1 MIRTRGQ
8 TVARIIISIILVC
21 VALTCIL
28 PFVYLLASSLS
39 TNEQNVAG
47 NVFLVPVD
55 FTLQAYKYLLK
66 RPEYFTSLWVS
77 VKRVVIGTA
86 FKMIIVTL
94 TAYALSKPKSRF
106 RHRGVFMVFFLIIN
120 YFGGG
125 MMSTYMVNKEL
136 GLVDNF
142 WVLILPGALDIWNI
156 TMLMNYFR
164 EVPKEIEEAAII
176 DGCGQ
181 FRMLTKIFIPIS
193 KPGLATILLFS
204 IVGHWNSWFD
214 GILYMNSPEKYPLQ
228 SYLYTVIS
236 GTNLSNTGSL
246 SLEQIE
252 ALKQLGNINLQSAQ
266 IFLGALP
273 IMLVYPFLQKYFI
286 KGIKVG
292 SVKG

>member
-164 EVPKEIEEAAII
+164 EVPKEIEEAVII

-273 IMLVYPFLQKYFI
+273 IILVYPFLQKYFI

>member
-8 TVARIIISIILVC
+8 TVARIVISIILVC

>member
-1 MIRTRGQ
+1 MIRSRSQKVFNVINT
-8 TVARIIISIILVC
+8 ILLLG
-21 VALTCIL
+21 VALTCML
-28 PFVYLLASSLS
+28 PFIYLLASSLS

-47 NVFLVPVD
+47 NVFLLPKD
-55 FTLQAYKYLLK
+55 FTMEAYKYLLK

-86 FKMIIVTL
+86 FKMVVVTL
-94 TAYALSKPKSRF
+94 TAYALSKPSSRF
-106 RHRGVFMVFFLIIN
+106 RLRTPFMIFFLIIN

-125 MMSTYMVNKEL
+125 MMSSYMVNKEL
-136 GLVDNF
+136 GLVNNF
-142 WVLILPGALDIWNI
+142 WVLILPGAVDIWNI

-164 EVPKEIEEAAII
+164 DVPKEIEEAAVI

-181 FRMLTKIFIPIS
+181 FRMLWNIFIPIS
-193 KPGLATILLFS
+193 KPGLATIVLFS
-204 IVGHWNSWFD
+204 MVGHWNSWFD
-214 GILYMNSPEKYPLQ
+214 GILYMNSTDNYPLQ

-246 SLEQIE
+246 TMEQLE
-252 ALKQLGNINLQSAQ
+252 ALKQLGNINLESAQ

-273 IMLVYPFLQKYFI
+273 IMLVYPFVQKYFV

>member
-8 TVARIIISIILVC
+8 TVARVVISIILVC